1 MPKESQ
7 EEIIEDLRKQVSE
20 LKDSNDRLE
29 ATLTNLIQ
37 RTSNDNN
44 DLKIRI
50 NSLNDKCSES
60 YVVSGLLRE
69 FLARFNSQ
77 DIENLKATKTK
88 KKPSKKKDSTINT
101 IETLE
106 YLSKEPETSK
116 YNIYVGLVKGTTDF
130 AEKLALAWADIDDA
144 IMPDPLRVNY
154 LKFYELFIS
163 SSVSEDDVPKQ
174 ALPFRKQIWK
184 ANKASKK

>member
-29 ATLTNLIQ
+29 ATLANLIQ
-37 RTSNDNN
+37 KTSNDNN

-88 KKPSKKKDSTINT
+88 KKPSKKKDATVNT
-101 IETLE
+101 IESLE
-106 YLSKEPETSK
+106 YLSKEPDTSK
-116 YNIYVGLVKGTTDF
+116 YNIYVGLIKGTTDF
-130 AEKLALAWADIDDA
+130 AEKLTLAWGEIDDS
-144 IMPDPLRVNY
+144 IMPNSSQTNY
-154 LKFYELFIS
+154 LKFYELYIS
-163 SSVSEDDVPKQ
+163 STVPEEDVPGPAK
-174 ALPFRKQIWK
+174 PFRKQIWK
-184 ANKASKK
+184 AHKAAKK